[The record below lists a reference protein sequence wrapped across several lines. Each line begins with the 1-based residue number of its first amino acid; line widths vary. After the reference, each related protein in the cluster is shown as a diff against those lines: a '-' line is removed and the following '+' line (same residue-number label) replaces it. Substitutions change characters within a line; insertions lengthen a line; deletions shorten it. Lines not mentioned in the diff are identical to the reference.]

1 MIRRALL
8 IASLAA
14 LSGCAGLD
22 AIQNAYQ
29 GIQDYFTGK
38 DNAEPP
44 EPLAEITPQVRADK
58 LWTADIGDGYD
69 EQSINLGPAVD
80 DSRVFAAE
88 RHGTVLAFNRLTGDK
103 LWSVDHEME
112 LSAGPVF
119 DDGELFLATAE
130 GAIIVLNAADGAL
143 VWKSTLASEI
153 LSVPAVADD
162 VVVVRGAN
170 GHLTG
175 LDRKSGATRWYFE
188 RHAPPLAI
196 RSRGA
201 PIIAGDLV
209 IDGFGG
215 GKVSAIQL
223 KEGKLDWE
231 ANVSLPHGR
240 SEIERLV
247 DLSATPVV
255 RSDSVFVSGYQ
266 GGTASLGLNTGEVLW
281 KRESISSPAGMTA
294 DRKELYVT
302 DANADLWQLAVR
314 NGEDQWKQAELHQR
328 RLTAPALVKDYLV
341 VGDFEGYLHVL
352 NKEDG
357 RIVGRVQITDE
368 PIEYPPVVYGD
379 IVYVYATDGTLAAVT
394 VE

>member
-44 EPLAEITPQVRADK
+44 APLAEITPQVKADK
-58 LWTADIGDGYD
+58 LWTAEIGNGYD
-69 EQSINLGPAVD
+69 DQSINLGPALD
-80 DSRVFAAE
+80 DGRVFAAE
-88 RHGTVLAFNRLTGDK
+88 RHGTVQAFNRLTGEK

-143 VWKSTLASEI
+143 IWKSTLASEI

-175 LDRKSGATRWYFE
+175 LDRKSGATLWSFE

-215 GKVSAIQL
+215 GKVSAVQL
-223 KEGKLDWE
+223 KEGRLDWE

-255 RSDSVFVSGYQ
+255 RNDSVFVSGYQ
-266 GGTASLGLNTGEVLW
+266 GGTASLGLNTGEVQW

-294 DRKELYVT
+294 DRRELYVT
-302 DANADLWQLAVR
+302 DANADLWQLAIR
-314 NGEDQWKQAELHQR
+314 SGEDQWKQSELHQR

-341 VGDFEGYLHVL
+341 VGDFEGYVHVL

-379 IVYVYATDGTLAAVT
+379 IVYVYATDGTLAAIT
-394 VE
+394 VD

>member
-1 MIRRALL
+1 MIRRVLL

>member
-8 IASLAA
+8 IVSLAA

-44 EPLAEITPQVRADK
+44 APLAEITPQVKADK

-88 RHGTVLAFNRLTGDK
+88 RHGTVLAFNRLTGEK

-119 DDGELFLATAE
+119 DDGELFLTTAE

-175 LDRKSGATRWYFE
+175 LDRKSGATLWSFE

-215 GKVSAIQL
+215 GKVSAVQL
-223 KEGKLDWE
+223 KEGRLYWE

-255 RSDSVFVSGYQ
+255 RNDSVFVSGYQ
-266 GGTASLGLNTGEVLW
+266 GGTASLGLNTGEVQW
-281 KRESISSPAGMTA
+281 KRESISSPAGMAA
-294 DRKELYVT
+294 DRRELYVT
-302 DANADLWQLAVR
+302 DANADLWQLAIR
-314 NGEDQWKQAELHQR
+314 SGEDQWKQSELHQR

-394 VE
+394 VD

>member
-8 IASLAA
+8 LAFLA
-14 LSGCAGLD
+14 LLSGCAGLD
-22 AIQNAYQ
+22 ALQHAYD

-44 EPLAEITPQVRADK
+44 APLAEITPQVNADR
-58 LWTADIGDGYD
+58 LWTVEIGDGYD
-69 EQSINLGPAVD
+69 DQSINLGPAVD
-80 DSRVFAAE
+80 EGRVFAAE
-88 RHGTVLAFNRLTGDK
+88 RHGTIQAFNRLTGEK

-112 LSAGPVF
+112 LSAGPVV
-119 DDGELFLATAE
+119 DAGELFLATAE
-130 GAIIVLNAADGAL
+130 GAIIMLDAADGAL
-143 VWKSTLASEI
+143 VWKSTLATEI
-153 LSVPAVADD
+153 LSVPVVADG
-162 VVVVRGAN
+162 VVVVRGGD

-175 LDRKSGATRWYFE
+175 LDRKSGATLWYFE

-196 RSRGA
+196 RSHGA
-201 PIIAGDLV
+201 PIIAGGLV

-223 KEGKLDWE
+223 KEGKLEWE

-240 SEIERLV
+240 SEVERLV

-266 GGTASLGLNTGEVLW
+266 GGTAALGLNTGEVLW

-294 DRKELYVT
+294 DRRELYVT
-302 DANADLWQLAVR
+302 DANADLWQLAIR
-314 NGEDQWKQAELHQR
+314 SGEDQWKQSELHQR

-357 RIVGRVQITDE
+357 RIVGRVRITDE

-394 VE
+394 LD

>member
-44 EPLAEITPQVRADK
+44 APLAEITPQVPVDK
-58 LWTADIGDGYD
+58 LWTAEIGDGYD
-69 EQSINLGPAVD
+69 DQSINLGPAVD
-80 DSRVFAAE
+80 EGRVFAAE
-88 RHGTVLAFNRLTGDK
+88 RHGTVQAFNRLTGEK

-112 LSAGPVF
+112 LSAGPAF

-130 GAIIVLNAADGAL
+130 GAIIVLNAADGSL
-143 VWKSTLASEI
+143 IWKSTLASEI

-162 VVVVRGAN
+162 VVVVRGAD

-215 GKVSAIQL
+215 GKVSAVQL
-223 KEGKLDWE
+223 NEGRLDWE
-231 ANVSLPHGR
+231 ANVSLAHGR

-255 RSDSVFVSGYQ
+255 RDDSVFVSGYQ
-266 GGTASLGLNTGEVLW
+266 GGTASLGLNTGEVQW

-302 DANADLWQLAVR
+302 DANADLWQLAIR
-314 NGEDQWKQAELHQR
+314 NGEDQWKQSELHER

-357 RIVGRVQITDE
+357 RIVGRVRITDE
-368 PIEYPPVVYGD
+368 PIEYPPVVFGD
-379 IVYVYATDGTLAAVT
+379 IVYVYATDGTLTAVT
-394 VE
+394 VD